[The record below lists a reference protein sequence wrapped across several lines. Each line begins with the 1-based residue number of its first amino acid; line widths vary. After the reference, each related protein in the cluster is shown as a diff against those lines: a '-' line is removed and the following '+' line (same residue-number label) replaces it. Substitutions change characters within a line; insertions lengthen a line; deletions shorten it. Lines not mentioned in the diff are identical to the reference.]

1 MAMTGGVAKLVKT
14 GTPSGWP
21 DSIKLYVYYK
31 EKSQSTASNETV
43 LSLGIYITTPSGWSI
58 GQWDDFNG
66 SYVGT
71 ATSGS
76 NCKSFNGLVPSGTM
90 GTRWLVENLDI
101 AVKHDDDGQKKNLTI
116 YWKWGVNSPWG
127 GFTNPSGAFNIDLT
141 TIPRASTI
149 TSASNVTL
157 GNACSVKW
165 TPHAASFR
173 YRLKF
178 QLGNWSYTTG
188 AIHPNTTAAYTYS
201 GYPIPI
207 DVAQQLPNTSTGT
220 MTVTLTTYSDSGATK
235 TVGSADSETFTVT
248 VPKLLPSV
256 LMSLAPVS
264 SLPATF
270 NGLYIQGKTKVRATL
285 NATGQQGSGI
295 KDLWVSVEGK
305 NYRANDSF
313 TSGYLSKSG
322 GLTIT
327 GYATDGRS
335 NTGSTT
341 ISINVLPYTKPFLTD
356 VVVGRCDASG
366 VLQDNGTYL
375 LIKAKRSYSPVGN
388 KNKCQIQYRYK
399 LLSASSYGSWTTILA
414 KDATSDEVITDP
426 LLNGNLSVKSTYEV
440 QVRAIDDIGEYTST
454 TSKIPTDKVFCHE
467 GWNSISYGGYIEEN
481 NTFAIKGDIKFK
493 VLNEVWESLGLFN
506 VVTPSNTDAGR
517 GPESTGC
524 WYRIVNG
531 NHVQIAFNCS
541 LSYTGGRDRVN
552 STALPEAI
560 RPKRNISSIC
570 SVNGTAVANIS
581 VNTLGY
587 VFIEWVQ
594 DITVSG
600 KTTNYAVSW
609 IDGYIDYYL

>member
-31 EKSQSTASNETV
+31 EKSQSVADNATV
-43 LSLGIYITTPSGWSI
+43 LSLGMYITTPSGWSI

-101 AVKHDDDGQKKNLTI
+101 TVKHDDDGQKKNLTI
-116 YWKWGVNSPWG
+116 HWKWGVNSPWG

-149 TSASNVTL
+149 TSASDVTL
-157 GNACSVKW
+157 GNDCSVKW

-173 YRLKF
+173 YKLKF
-178 QLGNWSYTTG
+178 QLVNWSYTTG
-188 AIHPNTTAAYTYS
+188 VIHPNTTAAYTYT

-256 LMSLAPVS
+256 SMTLAPVS
-264 SLPATF
+264 SLPAAF

-285 NATGQQGSGI
+285 NATGQQASGI

-305 NYRANDSF
+305 NYRQNVSF
-313 TSGYLSKSG
+313 TSDYLSKSG
-322 GLTIT
+322 GLAIT

-414 KDATSDEVITDP
+414 KDATSDEVITTP

-454 TSKIPTDKVFCHE
+454 TGKIPTDKVFCHE
-467 GWNSISYGGYIEEN
+467 GWNSIAYGGYIEED
-481 NTFAIKGDIKFK
+481 NTFAITGDIKFK
-493 VLNEVWESLGLFN
+493 VKNEVWESLGLSGN
-506 VVTPSNTDAGR
+506 VAPSESNCGR
-517 GPESTGC
+517 GPEGTGC
-524 WYRIVNG
+524 WYRIING
-531 NHVQIAFNCS
+531 NHVQVAFNCS
-541 LSYTGGRDRVN
+541 FEFAGEVLQVNLSPIPEKYRPQRNVYALCATGGRAAARVLVN
-552 STALPEAI
+552 S
-560 RPKRNISSIC
+560 S
-570 SVNGTAVANIS
+570 
-581 VNTLGY
+581 GY
-587 VFIEWVQ
+587 VIVDWVQ
-594 DITVSG
+594 IVSSGAITAGSS
-600 KTTNYAVSW
+600 VSW

>member
-1 MAMTGGVAKLVKT
+1 MAMTGGVAKQVKT

-31 EKSQSTASNETV
+31 EKSRDIDKNETV
-43 LSLGIYITTPSGWSI
+43 LSLGMYITTPSGWGI
-58 GQWDDFNG
+58 GRWDDFYG
-66 SYVGT
+66 SYIGT

-76 NCKSFNGLVPSGTM
+76 NCRSFVGTIPANTS
-90 GTRWLVENLDI
+90 GTRWLVENLEFT
-101 AVKHDDDGQKKNLTI
+101 VKHNDDGTKRLTI
-116 YWKWGVNSPWG
+116 YWKLGVNSPWG
-127 GFTNPSGAFNIDLT
+127 GFEIPSGSFDIDLT

-165 TPHAASFR
+165 TPHAAYFR
-173 YRLKF
+173 YKLKF
-178 QLGNWSYTTG
+178 QFGDWSYTTG
-188 AIHPNTTAAYTYS
+188 VIHPNTTAAYTYS
-201 GYPIPI
+201 GYSIPI
-207 DVAQQLPNTSTGT
+207 GVAQQLPNTSTGT

-235 TVGSADSETFTVT
+235 QVGSADSETFTIT

-256 LMSLAPVS
+256 LMTLAPVS
-264 SLPATF
+264 SLPTAF

-388 KNKCQIQYRYK
+388 KNKCHIQYRYK

-414 KDATSDEVITDP
+414 KDATSDEVITAP

-440 QVRAIDDIGEYTST
+440 QVRAVDDVGEYTST
-454 TSKIPTDKVFCHE
+454 TIKIPTDKVFCHE
-467 GWNSISYGGYIEEN
+467 GWNSIAYGGYIEED
-481 NTFAIKGDIKFK
+481 NTFAITGDIKFK
-493 VLNEVWESLGLFN
+493 VKNEVWESLGLSN
-506 VVTPSNTDAGR
+506 LVTPSETNIGR
-517 GPESTGC
+517 GPEGTGC
-524 WYRIVNG
+524 WYRVVNG
-531 NHVQIAFNCS
+531 NHVQVAFNCAFDYAGES
-541 LSYTGGRDRVN
+541 LKVN
-552 STALPEAI
+552 LNSIPAKY
-560 RPKRNISSIC
+560 RPQRNISSFCTIGGRAAARVL
-570 SVNGTAVANIS
+570 VNNSGNVLVDWIQALYTA
-581 VNTLGY
+581 
-587 VFIEWVQ
+587 E
-594 DITVSG
+594 
-600 KTTNYAVSW
+600 TTSAGPVSW

>member
-31 EKSQSTASNETV
+31 EKSQSTANNETV

-101 AVKHDDDGQKKNLTI
+101 TVKHDDDGQKKNLTI
-116 YWKWGVNSPWG
+116 HWKWGVNSPWG

-149 TSASNVTL
+149 ISASDVTL
-157 GNACSVKW
+157 GNDCSVKW

-173 YRLKF
+173 YKLKF
-178 QLGNWSYTTG
+178 QLGDWSYTTG
-188 AIHPNTTAAYTYS
+188 VIHPNTTAAYTYT

-207 DVAQQLPNTSTGT
+207 DVAQKLPNTSTGT

-235 TVGSADSETFTVT
+235 TVGSADSETFTIT

-256 LMSLAPVS
+256 LMTLAPVS
-264 SLPATF
+264 SLPAAF
-270 NGLYIQGKTKVRATL
+270 NGLYIQGKTKVSAVL
-285 NATGQQGSGI
+285 NATGQQGTTI

-327 GYATDGRS
+327 GYATDGRGH
-335 NTGSTT
+335 TGSATGN
-341 ISINVLPYTKPFLTD
+341 INVLPYTKPFLTD

-375 LIKAKRSYSPVGN
+375 LIKAKRSYSTVGN

-414 KDATSDEVITDP
+414 KDATSDEVITAP

-454 TSKIPTDKVFCHE
+454 TGKIPTDKVFCHE
-467 GWNSISYGGYIEEN
+467 GWNSISYGGYIEED
-481 NTFAIKGDIKFK
+481 NTFSITGNIKFK
-493 VLNEVWESLGLFN
+493 VKNEVWESLELSNF
-506 VVTPSNTDAGR
+506 VTPSDKNIGR

-524 WYRIVNG
+524 WFRVING
-531 NHVQIAFNCS
+531 NHVQIAFNCAVA
-541 LSYTGGRDRVN
+541 YTGAAVKVN
-552 STALPEAI
+552 MRAIPEKY
-560 RPKRNISSIC
+560 RPQRNTSANC
-570 SVNGTAVANIS
+570 SVNGRAVAS
-581 VNTLGY
+581 VLVGSSGEIFVN
-587 VFIEWVQ
+587 WVQ
-594 DITVSG
+594 DL
-600 KTTNYAVSW
+600 AVSVQTTSYEVTW

>member
-31 EKSQSTASNETV
+31 EKSQSTAGNETV

-101 AVKHDDDGQKKNLTI
+101 TVKHDDDGQKKNLTI

-165 TPHAASFR
+165 TPHAASFH

-305 NYRANDSF
+305 NYRANDNF

-414 KDATSDEVITDP
+414 KDATSDEVITAP

-467 GWNSISYGGYIEEN
+467 GWNSIAYGGYIEED
-481 NTFAIKGDIKFK
+481 NTFAITGDIKFK
-493 VLNEVWESLGLFN
+493 VKNEVWESLGLSN
-506 VVTPSNTDAGR
+506 LVTPSDKNIGR

-524 WYRIVNG
+524 WFRVING
-531 NHVQIAFNCS
+531 NHVQIAFNCAVE
-541 LSYTGGRDRVN
+541 YAGAAIKVN
-552 STALPEAI
+552 LTDIPEQYRPQRNTSST
-560 RPKRNISSIC
+560 C
-570 SVNGTAVANIS
+570 SVNGRAVAGLLVGNSGEIF
-581 VNTLGY
+581 VN
-587 VFIEWVQ
+587 WVQ
-594 DITVSG
+594 DL
-600 KTTNYAVSW
+600 AVSVQTISYEVTW